1 MEREDTIDLA
11 IALAIGVAA
20 GIGATLLLR
29 SGNHRP
35 TRIEQGLGE
44 TRRLL
49 EDLKPLRNEVYRRVD
64 DVRDGFRKVR
74 RAVRH

>member
-29 SGNHRP
+29 SGSRQP
-35 TRIEQGLGE
+35 TRIEQGLDE
-44 TRRLL
+44 TKRLL
-49 EDLKPLRNEVYRRVD
+49 DELTPLRDEVYRRVD

-74 RAVRH
+74 RAVRS